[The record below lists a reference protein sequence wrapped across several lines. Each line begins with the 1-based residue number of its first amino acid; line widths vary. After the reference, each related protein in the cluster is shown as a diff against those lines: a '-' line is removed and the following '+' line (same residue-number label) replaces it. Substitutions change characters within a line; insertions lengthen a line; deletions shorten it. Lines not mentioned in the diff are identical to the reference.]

1 MANPPGVPSS
11 YEEVYSNNEIFRE
24 IEEYTAEAERE
35 EQIQAG
41 DPLFYVLASD
51 VWWSKGASSSGG
63 TGPSTSGAPLQTL
76 TPNASVRTRCLGVPP
91 RDWDSFLVNIG

>member
-51 VWWSKGASSSGG
+51 V
-63 TGPSTSGAPLQTL
+63 
-76 TPNASVRTRCLGVPP
+76 
-91 RDWDSFLVNIG
+91 